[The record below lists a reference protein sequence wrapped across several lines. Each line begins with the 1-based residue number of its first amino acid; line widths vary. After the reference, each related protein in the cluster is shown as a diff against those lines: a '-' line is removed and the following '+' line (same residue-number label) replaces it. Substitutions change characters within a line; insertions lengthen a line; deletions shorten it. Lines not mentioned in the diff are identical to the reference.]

1 MEEKRPWW
9 VKIALYVWAISI
21 IYWLLN
27 LVIRW
32 VISQGNLNWTG
43 FFGKTLWDW
52 LQLLAALAVPVVVG
66 FGVAW
71 FTAKRAQSER
81 EITLENQREAA
92 LQEYINKMSE
102 LLLEKNLRES
112 REDDEVRKI
121 ARLQTLTVLSRLG
134 NNRKVFV

>member
-1 MEEKRPWW
+1 
-9 VKIALYVWAISI
+9 
-21 IYWLLN
+21 
-27 LVIRW
+27 
-32 VISQGNLNWTG
+32 
-43 FFGKTLWDW
+43 LWDW

-134 NNRKVFV
+134 NNRKVFVLQFLQEAGLIDKDKPIIVLKEAQFASV